1 MKVLTVEALKD
12 WDEINEMIEGG
23 SLKRSTLEKALVK
36 VGSLASGEVCICI
49 YMYAYDG
56 ICM

>member
-36 VGSLASGEVCICI
+36 VGSLASGEV
-49 YMYAYDG
+49 YMYIYV
-56 ICM
+56 CL